1 MERTRVGKVSRKT
14 KETEISAW
22 VGLDGPAAAEIST
35 GIGFFDHMLTAFA
48 IHGGLDLQ
56 IKCQGDLEVDCHH
69 SIEDTGIVLGQALG
83 QALGDKSGILRYGE
97 SRIPMDEALG
107 ECILDISGRPFLV
120 FQAEFTADQVGGMD
134 TQMVEEFFR
143 AVAFQAGLTL
153 HLSVPYGRNDH
164 HKVEALF
171 KAFAHAFRKAVVRS
185 EAGQALSTKGV
196 L

>member
-14 KETEISAW
+14 KETEISVQ

-107 ECILDISGRPFLV
+107 ECILDISGRPFWCFRRNLLRIRL
-120 FQAEFTADQVGGMD
+120 GGWIPRWWRN
-134 TQMVEEFFR
+134 FF
-143 AVAFQAGLTL
+143 GLW
-153 HLSVPYGRNDH
+153 P
-164 HKVEALF
+164 
-171 KAFAHAFRKAVVRS
+171 FRL
-185 EAGQALSTKGV
+185 G
-196 L
+196 